1 MGPLKQ
7 LLAADLPKLGGFDS
21 GLFQRTE
28 TPDTRLAEV
37 LSNIVAVLTIFGG
50 LAFLA
55 WFVIGALTWAS
66 SGGNQEQLN
75 KAKSQMSTA
84 VAGLFVLILATS
96 VVWILGKITG
106 LEILNLEELINKVTP
121 GTGGSGSILIQDVW
135 QP

>member
-75 KAKSQMSTA
+75 KAKSQVGTA
-84 VAGLFVLILATS
+84 VAGLFVLVLSTA
-96 VVWILGKITG
+96 VVWILSQVTG
-106 LEILNLEELINKVTP
+106 LDIINFDLLIPNLLP
-121 GTGGSGSILIQDVW
+121 QS
-135 QP
+135 P